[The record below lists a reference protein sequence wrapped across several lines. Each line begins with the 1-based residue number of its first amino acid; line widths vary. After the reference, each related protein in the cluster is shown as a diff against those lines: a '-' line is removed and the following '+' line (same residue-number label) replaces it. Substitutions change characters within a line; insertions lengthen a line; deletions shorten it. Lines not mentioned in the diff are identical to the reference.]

1 LNSKIPG
8 DGKPELPVFFP
19 ALVGAAVSV
28 GLNRSGF
35 LGFLFLLPIGVNA
48 FCFSAAS
55 SWLCAFFA
63 VAGNGLFA
71 LWAGVFLHLPFNT
84 LVPDMAYFSVIVFG
98 FAWIAAPLPRFPA
111 LFRPRTAYRLVVSS
125 VAGALA
131 MTLFAYVSGPET
143 GLLAML
149 RSQAELFVSL
159 YNTSTG
165 ADVVEQSLTGHYVNV
180 DNVLAVIEAV
190 SLRGGAVLS
199 CMLLFFVSRQ
209 FSLLIA
215 RLARRPF
222 PAGNFAGFHTSSR
235 QIWVLSFSLAAV
247 LAGSILG
254 RQSFAQTAAL
264 VSEIAAWNILV
275 ICVMLYLVQG
285 GAILLHWYSRWAA
298 PPFFKFIL
306 NFLFI
311 IVIFSPGINAV
322 FLAVLTLLGIAE
334 NWVPF
339 RVFGTNGSSS
349 TPGNGE

>member
-1 LNSKIPG
+1 LNSKTPG
-8 DGKPELPVFFP
+8 DGKPGYPVLFP
-19 ALVGAAVSV
+19 ALVGAVVSV

-35 LGFLFLLPIGVNA
+35 LGFLFLLPFGVSA
-48 FCFSAAS
+48 FCFNAAS

-71 LWAGVFLHLPFNT
+71 LWAGFFLHLPFNT
-84 LVPDMAYFSVIVFG
+84 LVPDMLYFSVVVFG
-98 FAWIAAPLPRFPA
+98 FTWIVAPPSRFPA
-111 LFRPRTAYRLVVSS
+111 LSKPRTAYRLVVSS
-125 VAGALA
+125 VAGALVLIILA
-131 MTLFAYVSGPET
+131 HVSGTET

-159 YNTSTG
+159 YNTSVG
-165 ADVVEQSLTGHYVNV
+165 ADVVEQSLSGQYVNV
-180 DNVLAVIEAV
+180 DNILAVIKAV
-190 SLRGGAVLS
+190 SLRGGAIFS

-215 RLARRPF
+215 RIARRPF
-222 PAGNFAGFHTSSR
+222 PAGNLTGFRTSSR

-247 LAGSILG
+247 LAGSVLG
-254 RQSFAQTAAL
+254 RQPFAQTPAL
-264 VSEIAAWNILV
+264 LLEIASWNTLV
-275 ICVMLYLVQG
+275 ICVMLYLAQG
-285 GAILLHWYSRWAA
+285 GAILMHWYSRWIV
-298 PPFFKFIL
+298 PPFFRFIL

-322 FLAVLTLLGIAE
+322 FLAVLALLGIAE

-339 RVFGTNGSSS
+339 RVSGTNGSSS

>member
-8 DGKPELPVFFP
+8 DGKPELPVLFP
-19 ALVGAAVSV
+19 ALIGAAVSV

-35 LGFLFLLPIGVNA
+35 LGFLFLLPVGVNA

-63 VAGNGLFA
+63 VAGNGFFA
-71 LWAGVFLHLPFNT
+71 LWAGIFLRLPSNV
-84 LVPDMAYFSVIVFG
+84 LIPDLIYFSVIVLG

-111 LFRPRTAYRLVVSS
+111 LFRPRTACRLAVSS
-125 VAGALA
+125 AAGALA
-131 MTLFAYVSGPET
+131 LVFLAYTSGPET

-165 ADVVEQSLTGHYVNV
+165 ADVVEQSLAGQYVNV
-180 DNVLAVIEAV
+180 DTVAAVIKAV

-199 CMLLFFVSRQ
+199 CMLLFFLSRQ

-215 RLARRPF
+215 RVVRRPF
-222 PAGNFAGFHTSSR
+222 PAGNFAGFRTSPR
-235 QIWVLSFSLAAV
+235 QIWALSFSLAAV
-247 LAGSILG
+247 LAGNVLG
-254 RQSFAQTAAL
+254 RQPFVQTAAL

-275 ICVMLYLVQG
+275 ICVMLYLAQG
-285 GAILLHWYSRWAA
+285 GAILLYWYSRWAA
-298 PPFFKFIL
+298 PPFFKFLL

-311 IVIFSPGINAV
+311 VVVFSPGINAV
-322 FLAVLTLLGIAE
+322 FLAVLALLGIAE

-339 RVFGTNGSSS
+339 RVSGTNGSSS
-349 TPGNGE
+349 TPGSGE